1 MNVSSSRGLLVRSSR
16 DLVEAWRET
25 ERYWRDARASQFDR
39 EFISPIPKTVA
50 SAATVIQDID
60 AILNRIRRDC
70 E

>member
-1 MNVSSSRGLLVRSSR
+1 MNVGSSRGLLVRSSR

-25 ERYWRDARASQFDR
+25 QRYWRDARAAQFDKD
-39 EFISPIPKTVA
+39 FIADIPKSVG